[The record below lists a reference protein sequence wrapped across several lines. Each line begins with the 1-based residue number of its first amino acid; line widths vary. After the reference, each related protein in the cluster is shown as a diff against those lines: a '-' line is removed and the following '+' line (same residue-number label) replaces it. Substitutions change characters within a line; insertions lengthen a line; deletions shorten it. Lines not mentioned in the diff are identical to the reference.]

1 MRLTIYGRGTVITVL
16 VITLAMDI
24 IALLIPNEIAK
35 TILLIIS
42 VFLISFTLYFFRDPL
57 REIPKDLKPGDVLSP
72 ADGKVMMIE
81 EVEENEFLK
90 APAKVIGIFLS
101 PLNVHVNR
109 VPISGVVK
117 FYQYI
122 KGEFIAAYDHNSAD
136 KNERT
141 VIGIEGEKFKVLF
154 KQITGFVAR
163 RIVCELRVGDKVKRG
178 EKFGMI
184 KFGSR
189 TDVILPANAVIKVSV
204 NQKVT
209 GGITLLAEVPEVS

>member
-1 MRLTIYGRGTVITVL
+1 MRLTIYGRSTVIKAL
-16 VITLAMDI
+16 VITLALDI

-35 TILLIIS
+35 LVLLVIS
-42 VFLISFTLYFFRDPL
+42 IMFISFTLFFFRDPL
-57 REIPKDLKPGDVLSP
+57 RKIPQNLKAGEILSP
-72 ADGKVMMIE
+72 ADGRVMMIE
-81 EVEENEFLK
+81 EIEEPEFIK
-90 APAKVIGIFLS
+90 GPAKVIGIFLS

-109 VPISGVVK
+109 IPITGK
-117 FYQYI
+117 IKYFQYI
-122 KGEFIAAYDHNSAD
+122 KGEFIKAYDHLSAD

-163 RIVCELRVGDKVKRG
+163 RIVCELRTGDDVTRG

-189 TDVILPANAVIKVSV
+189 TDVIMPVNTIIKVSV

-209 GGITLLAEVPEVS
+209 GGITVLAEAAE

>member
-1 MRLTIYGRGTVITVL
+1 MRLTIYGRSTVL
-16 VITLAMDI
+16 KALLITLAIDI
-24 IALLIPNEIAK
+24 AALLIPNEIAK
-35 TILLIIS
+35 LVLLVLS
-42 VFLISFTLYFFRDPL
+42 VIFISFTLYFFRDPV
-57 REIPKDLKPGDVLSP
+57 RQIPQNLKSGDILSP

-81 EVEENEFLK
+81 EVQENEFIK
-90 APAKVIGIFLS
+90 GPAKVIGIFLS

-109 VPISGVVK
+109 VPISGTVK

-122 KGEFIAAYDHNSAD
+122 KGEFIAAYDHASAD

-141 VIGIEGEKFKVLF
+141 VIGIEGERFKVLF

-163 RIVCELRVGDKVKRG
+163 RIVCELRVGDKVKIG

-189 TDVILPANAVIKVSV
+189 TDIIMPVNAKIKVSID
-204 NQKVT
+204 QKVT
-209 GGITLLAEVPEVS
+209 GGITLLAEVPE

>member
-1 MRLTIYGRGTVITVL
+1 LRLTIYGRSTVIKSL
-16 VITLAMDI
+16 VITLAIDI
-24 IALLIPNEIAK
+24 AALLVPNEIAK
-35 TILLIIS
+35 LVLLVLS

-57 REIPKDLKPGDVLSP
+57 RQIPADLKSGDVLSP
-72 ADGKVMMIE
+72 ADGRVMMIE

-90 APAKVIGIFLS
+90 VPAKVIGIFLS

-109 VPISGVVK
+109 VPISGTVK

-122 KGEFIAAYDHNSAD
+122 KGEFIAAYDHSSSD

-163 RIVCELRVGDKVKRG
+163 RIVCELRIGDKVKRG

-189 TDVILPANAVIKVSV
+189 TDVILPRNAIIKVSV